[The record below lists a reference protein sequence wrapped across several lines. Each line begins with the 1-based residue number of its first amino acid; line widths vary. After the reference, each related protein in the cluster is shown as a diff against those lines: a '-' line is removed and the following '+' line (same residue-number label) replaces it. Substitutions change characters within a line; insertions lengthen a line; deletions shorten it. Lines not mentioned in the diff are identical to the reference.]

1 MTSRPVH
8 LGDIAWMGARVA
20 RMGVSLRR
28 VETTTDFKVILTQ
41 AMWQHALDS
50 DYVEELT
57 TWSGRHAATAGVP
70 ARNTPESDPVS
81 PVPARV
87 FAGSALDQPPHAPPR
102 MTTVFCWRSEPPPTI
117 A

>member
-1 MTSRPVH
+1 MH

-20 RMGVSLRR
+20 PMGVSLRR
-28 VETTTDFKVILTQ
+28 VEATTDFKVSLTQ
-41 AMWQHALDS
+41 AMWQQALDS
-50 DYVEELT
+50 DYAEELT

-70 ARNTPESDPVS
+70 ARNTPESDPESDPVS

-102 MTTVFCWRSEPPPTI
+102 MTTVFCWRSEPPLTI